1 MKKIYSLFVF
11 VLIIANAIAQLPGN
25 ISYQAV
31 VRDVNNNLVTNQN
44 IRVRLSILNSP
55 TSTTPLWEEVQTPNT
70 NDNGLISLQLG
81 QYVAFPAN
89 LFRSNGTLFLKTEI
103 DPSGGTVYSISGTSQ
118 LLSTPYAM
126 YARDVENNN
135 DADAD
140 PANELQTISISG
152 TVLTLSH
159 GGGSVVLPSSGGGGD
174 NWGTQVAITNST
186 LFGNGTTAS
195 PLGVAQQ
202 SATSGQVLK
211 WNGTTWTPAN
221 DETGASGGP
230 PTGPAGGDLS
240 GTYPNPD
247 IGDGNVS
254 SAKIATG
261 AVTEIKLA
269 DNSVTSAKIT
279 DGTIV
284 SSDLSNNSVS
294 ESKIINASVTES
306 KIAGGAVTGSKIAQ
320 AGATSGQVLKWSG
333 STWAPGDDAT
343 GGSGGST
350 PTGPAGGDLSG
361 TYPDPIIGAGK
372 VGNVHIAN
380 AAVTEI
386 KLSENSVSS
395 SKIQDLTIV
404 SNDLANGSVT
414 NAKIAEY
421 AVTTGN
427 IANNSVLDI
436 KIASGAVTEPKIMT
450 AAVTNDKIANAAVT
464 GQKIAQ
470 AGAAIG
476 QVLKWSGTTW
486 APAND
491 ETGSGGSNPTGPAG
505 GDLTGTYPNPL
516 IGAGKVTSS
525 HLATGSVTNAKLAD
539 NSISTPKV
547 GDYAITTSKIEEN
560 AVVNS
565 KIANSAVTNIKL
577 ADAAVSNVKL
587 ADAAVT
593 GSKIAQSGA
602 ASGQVLKWSGST
614 WAPANDETGGGG
626 FTLPYSGTITQN
638 AGQTAFVVNS
648 NGGYGITGTGR
659 TGIIGTTTYGNY
671 DPAILGVASST
682 SGYNYGVAGRS
693 HSSMGYGMYALNTST
708 TGQATGLLAET
719 QSVSGTAIWAKVIPN
734 TGTNYGIFSEVSSN
748 DGYSGLFTGGR
759 FAVNSNRVG
768 IGTVNPVY
776 QLDVAGVANLNK
788 GITTGAA
795 LYVNGINAIGY
806 YNSIYFAWGHAEN
819 HNFFPGRVFIGT
831 TYTSPTTHRL
841 VVDGTAAK
849 PGGGS
854 WATWSDGRLKDVKG
868 SYTRGLSE
876 ISALETVVFSY
887 KNGNP
892 LNLSSTPEYVGF
904 IAQDVKKHI
913 PEAVTEGADGYLN
926 FDMHAINVALVNAVK
941 TLDSKV
947 KALEQEL
954 KQVNDTNL
962 SLKSN
967 YIELSNRLEEL
978 EKFMNLSQK

>member
-1 MKKIYSLFVF
+1 MKKVTVVF
-11 VLIIANAIAQLPGN
+11 ILCLSILSGFAQLPGN

-31 VRDVNNNLVTNQN
+31 IRDANNTLVTNQN
-44 IRVRLSILNSP
+44 IRVRLSILNAP
-55 TSTTPLWEEVQTPNT
+55 TSTTPLWQEVQTPNT

-89 LFRSNGTLFLKTEI
+89 LFRDNGTLFLKTEI

-126 YARDVENNN
+126 YAQDVENVN

-140 PANELQTISISG
+140 PTNELQTISISG

-174 NWGTQVAITNST
+174 NWGTQVAIANNT
-186 LFGNGTTAS
+186 LSGNGTTAS
-195 PLGVAQQ
+195 PLGIAQQ

-240 GTYPNPD
+240 GTYPDPI
-247 IGDGNVS
+247 IGAGKVGNVHIANEAITEIKLSDNSVS
-254 SAKIATG
+254 SSKIQDQTIVASDLANNSVTTPKMADYAVTTPKIADNSVLDIKIGSG
-261 AVTEIKLA
+261 AVTESKIMTGA
-269 DNSVTSAKIT
+269 VTSAKIA
-279 DGTIV
+279 D
-284 SSDLSNNSVS
+284 
-294 ESKIINASVTES
+294 A
-306 KIAGGAVTGSKIAQ
+306 AVTGQKIAQ

-333 STWAPGDDAT
+333 S
-343 GGSGGST
+343 
-350 PTGPAGGDLSG
+350 
-361 TYPDPIIGAGK
+361 I
-372 VGNVHIAN
+372 
-380 AAVTEI
+380 
-386 KLSENSVSS
+386 
-395 SKIQDLTIV
+395 
-404 SNDLANGSVT
+404 
-414 NAKIAEY
+414 
-421 AVTTGN
+421 
-427 IANNSVLDI
+427 
-436 KIASGAVTEPKIMT
+436 
-450 AAVTNDKIANAAVT
+450 
-464 GQKIAQ
+464 
-470 AGAAIG
+470 
-476 QVLKWSGTTW
+476 W

-505 GDLTGTYPNPL
+505 GDLSGTYPNPA

-525 HLATGSVTNAKLAD
+525 HLANGSVTNAKMAD
-539 NSISTPKV
+539 NSISTAKIA
-547 GDYAITTSKIEEN
+547 DYAVSTSKIDEN
-560 AVVNS
+560 AVITS
-565 KIANSAVTNIKL
+565 KIANSGVTNIKL
-577 ADAAVSNVKL
+577 ADAAVSNIKLADAAVTNIKL

-602 ASGQVLKWSGST
+602 TSGQVLKWSGST

-626 FTLPYSGTITQN
+626 FTLPYAGTITQN
-638 AGQTAFVVNS
+638 PGQTAFSITS
-648 NGGYGITGTGR
+648 NGGSAIYGNGKVGVYGSTAS
-659 TGIIGTTTYGNY
+659 GNY
-671 DPAILGVASST
+671 DAGVVGVASST
-682 SGYNYGVAGRS
+682 SGYSYGVNGRS
-693 HSSMGYGMYALNTST
+693 HSSMGVGVYAHNNAV
-708 TGQATGLLAET
+708 TGSANALLAET
-719 QSVSGTAIWAKVIPN
+719 ESVSGRAVYAKTIAT
-734 TGTNYGIFSEVSSN
+734 TGVSYGVYSQVAAT
-748 DGYSGLFTGGR
+748 DAYSGYFTGGR
-759 FAVNSNRVG
+759 FAISSTRVG
-768 IGTVNPVY
+768 IGTVSPVY
-776 QLDVAGVANLNK
+776 QLDVAGAGNLNK
-788 GITTGAA
+788 GIADGAA
-795 LYVNGINAIGY
+795 LYVNGLNAIGY
-806 YNSIYFAWGHAEN
+806 YNNIYFQWGHPEN

-831 TYTSPTTHRL
+831 AYTSPTTHRL

-876 ISALETVVFSY
+876 ISSLETVVFSY
-887 KNGNP
+887 KSGNP

-904 IAQDVKKHI
+904 IAQDVKKYI

>member
-1 MKKIYSLFVF
+1 MKKITAVF
-11 VLIIANAIAQLPGN
+11 ILWLSILSGFAQLPGN

-31 VRDVNNNLVTNQN
+31 IRDVNKTLVTNQN
-44 IRVRLSILNSP
+44 IRVRLSILNAP
-55 TSTTPLWEEVQTPNT
+55 TSTTPLWQEVQTPNT

-89 LFRSNGTLFLKTEI
+89 LFRNNGTLFLKTEV
-103 DPSGGTVYSISGTSQ
+103 DPAGGTSYSISGTSQ
-118 LLSTPYAM
+118 LLSTPYAI
-126 YARDVENNN
+126 YAKDVENNN

-140 PANELQTISISG
+140 PTNELQTISISG

-174 NWGTQVAITNST
+174 NWGTQVAIANST
-186 LFGNGTTAS
+186 LSGNGTTAS
-195 PLGVAQQ
+195 PLGIAQQ

-211 WNGTTWTPAN
+211 WNGSTWLPQD

-230 PTGPAGGDLS
+230 
-240 GTYPNPD
+240 
-247 IGDGNVS
+247 
-254 SAKIATG
+254 
-261 AVTEIKLA
+261 
-269 DNSVTSAKIT
+269 
-279 DGTIV
+279 
-284 SSDLSNNSVS
+284 
-294 ESKIINASVTES
+294 
-306 KIAGGAVTGSKIAQ
+306 
-320 AGATSGQVLKWSG
+320 
-333 STWAPGDDAT
+333 
-343 GGSGGST
+343 

-380 AAVTEI
+380 AAVTEL

-395 SKIQDLTIV
+395 SKIQDMTIV

-414 NAKIAEY
+414 TAKIAEY
-421 AVTTGN
+421 AVSTAN

-516 IGAGKVTSS
+516 IGASRVTSS

-547 GDYAITTSKIEEN
+547 GDYAITTSKLEEN
-560 AVVNS
+560 AVVTS

-577 ADAAVSNVKL
+577 SDAAVSNIKLADAAVTNIKL

-602 ASGQVLKWSGST
+602 TSGQVLKWSGST
-614 WAPANDETGGGG
+614 WAPANDETGGSG
-626 FTLPYSGTITQN
+626 FTLPYAGTITQN
-638 AGQTAFVVNS
+638 PGQTAFSITS
-648 NGGYGITGTGR
+648 NGGSGILGSGKI
-659 TGIIGTTTYGNY
+659 GVFGTTSSGNW
-671 DPAILGVASST
+671 DAGVVGIASST
-682 SGYNYGVAGRS
+682 SGYSSGVNGRS
-693 HSSMGYGMYALNTST
+693 HSPYGIGVYAHNT
-708 TGQATGLLAET
+708 ATDGDAAALLAESE
-719 QSVSGTAIWAKVIPN
+719 SVSGRAVYAKTIAT
-734 TGTNYGIFSEVSSN
+734 TGVSYGIYSQVSAT
-748 DGYSGLFTGGR
+748 DAYSGYFTGGR
-759 FAVNSNRVG
+759 FAINSTRVG
-768 IGTVNPVY
+768 IGTVSPVY
-776 QLDVAGVANLNK
+776 LLDVAGVANLNK
-788 GITTGAA
+788 GITSGTA
-795 LYVNGINAIGY
+795 LYVNGLNAIGY
-806 YNSIYFAWGHAEN
+806 HNSIYFQWGHPDN

-831 TYTSPTTHRL
+831 TYSSPTTHRL

-876 ISALETVVFSY
+876 ISSLETVVFSY
-887 KNGNP
+887 KSGNP

-904 IAQDVKKHI
+904 IAQDVKKYI

-947 KALEQEL
+947 NALEAEL
-954 KQVNDTNL
+954 
-962 SLKSN
+962 
-967 YIELSNRLEEL
+967 NRLKEENKQHAANFESL
-978 EKFMNLSQK
+978 NARLDRIENKTDMTAR

>member
-1 MKKIYSLFVF
+1 MKKITAVF
-11 VLIIANAIAQLPGN
+11 ILCLSILSGFAQLPGN

-31 VRDVNNNLVTNQN
+31 IRDVNNNLVTNQN
-44 IRVRLSILNSP
+44 IRVRLSILNAP
-55 TSTTPLWEEVQTPNT
+55 TSTTPLWQEVQTPNT

-89 LFRSNGTLFLKTEI
+89 LFRDNGTLFLKTEV
-103 DPSGGTVYSISGTSQ
+103 DPSGGTSYSISGTSQ
-118 LLSTPYAM
+118 LLSTPYAI
-126 YARDVENNN
+126 YAKDVENNN

-140 PANELQTISISG
+140 PTNELQTISISG

-174 NWGTQVAITNST
+174 NWGTQVAIANST
-186 LFGNGTTAS
+186 LSGNGTTAS
-195 PLGVAQQ
+195 PLGIAQQ

-211 WNGTTWTPAN
+211 WNGATWAPED

-230 PTGPAGGDLS
+230 PTGPAGGDL
-240 GTYPNPD
+240 
-247 IGDGNVS
+247 
-254 SAKIATG
+254 A
-261 AVTEIKLA
+261 
-269 DNSVTSAKIT
+269 
-279 DGTIV
+279 
-284 SSDLSNNSVS
+284 
-294 ESKIINASVTES
+294 
-306 KIAGGAVTGSKIAQ
+306 
-320 AGATSGQVLKWSG
+320 
-333 STWAPGDDAT
+333 
-343 GGSGGST
+343 
-350 PTGPAGGDLSG
+350 G

-395 SKIQDLTIV
+395 SKIQDMTIV

-414 NAKIAEY
+414 TAKIAEY
-421 AVTTGN
+421 AVSTGN

-436 KIASGAVTEPKIMT
+436 KIASGSVTEPKIMSG
-450 AAVTNDKIANAAVT
+450 AVTSSKIADAAVT

-516 IGAGKVTSS
+516 IGASRVTSS

-547 GDYAITTSKIEEN
+547 GDYAITTSKLEEN
-560 AVVNS
+560 AVVTS
-565 KIANSAVTNIKL
+565 KIANSGITNIKL

-602 ASGQVLKWSGST
+602 TSGQVLKWTGST

-626 FTLPYSGTITQN
+626 FALPYAGTITQN
-638 AGQTAFVVNS
+638 AGQLAFSITS
-648 NGGYGITGTGR
+648 NGGTAIYGDGKVGVF
-659 TGIIGTTTYGNY
+659 GSSPGY
-671 DPAILGVASST
+671 DYDAGVVGVATHT
-682 SGYNYGVAGRS
+682 SGYNYGVNGRS
-693 HSSMGYGMYALNTST
+693 FSSNGAGVYAQNTAST
-708 TGQATGLLAET
+708 GNASALLAET
-719 QSVSGTAIWAKVIPN
+719 ESVSGRAVYAKTTAT
-734 TGTNYGIFSEVSSN
+734 TGVSYGVYSQVAAT
-748 DGYSGLFTGGR
+748 DAYSGYFTGGR
-759 FAVNSNRVG
+759 FAINSTRVG
-768 IGTVNPVY
+768 IGTVSPVY
-776 QLDVAGVANLNK
+776 LLDVAGVANLNK
-788 GITTGAA
+788 GITSGTA
-795 LYVNGINAIGY
+795 LYVNGLNAIGY
-806 YNSIYFAWGHAEN
+806 HNSIYFQWGHPDN
-819 HNFFPGRVFIGT
+819 HNYFPGRVFIGT

-868 SYTRGLSE
+868 SYTRGLKE

-887 KNGNP
+887 KKDNP
-892 LNLSSTPEYVGF
+892 LNLSSSPEYVGF
-904 IAQDVKKHI
+904 IAQVVKCLI
-913 PEAVTEGADGYLN
+913 PDAVTVGADGYLN

-941 TLDSKV
+941 TLNSKITS
-947 KALEQEL
+947 LEQEL
-954 KQVNDTNL
+954 KQAEDKNL
-962 SLKSN
+962 ALRSN
-967 YIELSNRLEEL
+967 YDDLNNRVNEIEKLLI
-978 EKFMNLSQK
+978 LSQK